1 MADSLVNELT
11 QNKNAMSRAQ
21 LEADIEMINKAL
33 VPLGLTDISQFM
45 KNIAAAE
52 SNLGADKLGGY
63 SFSPFQID
71 PIRYTDI
78 VQRATEN
85 PGSAASR
92 RAEAI
97 NTLLAQELGRPD
109 FNILNLDLSK
119 EGHNPLIGAALTR
132 MGLANIPEVI
142 PQDLQ
147 GQAKYWKDYWNTR
160 HPSAK
165 GTEDKFMRQVK
176 YHFPNLKDYSGGY

>member
-1 MADSLVNELT
+1 MADSLVNELA
-11 QNKNAMSRAQ
+11 QNRNAMSRAQ
-21 LEADIEMINKAL
+21 LEANIDLVNRAL
-33 VPLGLTDISQFM
+33 APLGLTDISQFM

-52 SNLGADKLGGY
+52 SNLGTDKLGSY

-132 MGLANIPEVI
+132 MALANVQKAV
-142 PQDLQ
+142 PQDLA
-147 GQAKYWKDYWNTR
+147 GQAKYWKDYWNTQAGA
-160 HPSAK
+160 HEPAFF
-165 GTEDKFMRQVK
+165 ERQVK
-176 YHFPNLKDYSGGY
+176 SHYPNLKDYSGGY